1 MYLDTVDFIKG
12 ICQTINPNGTFYHG
26 RVSDAN
32 LAIKDNPMPQIHL
45 YPFRVQNPSN
55 MGVDVNPNIL
65 MAFLF
70 DGSPHDG
77 ADDLLNS
84 TDEADTM
91 QRRFH
96 LALQGSGKI
105 VSNYEAEPFY
115 KQFSG
120 VTNGMFVRFQLQIKS
135 SKVCEP

>member
-1 MYLDTVDFIKG
+1 
-12 ICQTINPNGTFYHG
+12 
-26 RVSDAN
+26 
-32 LAIKDNPMPQIHL
+32 
-45 YPFRVQNPSN
+45 

-135 SKVCEP
+135 SKVFNLTINCSHRERNLKLGRLYDEHSPSASLIT